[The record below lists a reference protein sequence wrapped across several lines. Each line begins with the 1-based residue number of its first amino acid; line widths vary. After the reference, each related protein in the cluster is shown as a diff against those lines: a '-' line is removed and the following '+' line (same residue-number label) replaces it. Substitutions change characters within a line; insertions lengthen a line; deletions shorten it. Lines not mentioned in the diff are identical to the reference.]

1 MKAISLG
8 IHGITLDYSP
18 GTAFGCWRRLPGNP
32 EGAWARIL
40 TEGPSQ
46 PKTDGVHWV
55 AAATSAGDSQGN
67 GKSIR
72 TWYPSVVHLSFW
84 KETKAFTALRVG
96 PALYQPLDRM
106 CPLLPS
112 RGYLWLLGPLTF
124 NPITGIAT
132 LCKWQMWATPQQHLR
147 PSSAI
152 FGDICIT
159 YRYRSHATLSKG
171 TLAGG

>member
-55 AAATSAGDSQGN
+55 AAATSAGDSQGD
-67 GKSIR
+67 GKSSS
-72 TWYPSVVHLSFW
+72 SVFLKGNQGLYSF
-84 KETKAFTALRVG
+84 KGG
-96 PALYQPLDRM
+96 P
-106 CPLLPS
+106 CPFPATRPHVS
-112 RGYLWLLGPLTF
+112 SAAISWLLMASGAF
-124 NPITGIAT
+124 
-132 LCKWQMWATPQQHLR
+132 
-147 PSSAI
+147 
-152 FGDICIT
+152 DI
-159 YRYRSHATLSKG
+159 
-171 TLAGG
+171 